1 MRFTSYTTYYAEMFF
16 RTIIID
22 ADVDKMKKSDILI
35 IRLAEDNLIFM
46 ASN

>member
-1 MRFTSYTTYYAEMFF
+1 MFF

-35 IRLAEDNLIFM
+35 IRLAKGNLIFM
-46 ASN
+46 ATN